1 MFWLDCCNDWLVC
14 TMGATVVGGLSLG
27 KTKYER
33 PIQGRIPNPFIRPVF
48 PPQPMTTLDPDD
60 LPFKLTIMPE
70 IQKTSNQN
78 LPATVYKPS
87 ELLGIFTSFLS
98 QTDVNR
104 KVIYLRGIYLKNPK
118 HDPRWNSRYD
128 TLRDEDTQ
136 TEITL
141 QIPQRLC
148 NNLKDG
154 NLVQVGGVLGRRA
167 QNNCHIQLMLV
178 VSRIDVVQEQAI
190 DEAEIKRMELRQKK
204 ALAGFKN
211 VDSLLEQLLYTDQ
224 RPQVALVFA
233 QTSITMSDFEAGI
246 NAAKSAID
254 FTERR
259 VNFSNSQEL
268 VRTLQA
274 LDEFDFSI
282 IALVR
287 GGGGGIEK
295 LDELDV
301 LESIVSLRTPII
313 AAVGHVE
320 EKLFIKQLVDK
331 CAPTPNGL
339 GQYFSEMVESV
350 SEKKTKSRAAL
361 TEQIKKQFKD
371 QLEAGQKQ
379 NKELQE
385 KLTKLTKAQ
394 EEAVKKHN
402 EQVQALTKVQ
412 AEATKKH
419 NEQVEVLGKQNQ
431 ELQKKL
437 SEITKAHEATQKQQS
452 EAMVK
457 LQAQMKEQNEAHSK
471 QQQEFNASLKK
482 MQETNGEL
490 NKSLSKLTVQNTQAA
505 KDLNDARERQRQL
518 ERQLQ
523 ESSGSG
529 LWKIAAIIA
538 LLALLASLLF
548 R

>member
-1 MFWLDCCNDWLVC
+1 
-14 TMGATVVGGLSLG
+14 
-27 KTKYER
+27 
-33 PIQGRIPNPFIRPVF
+33 
-48 PPQPMTTLDPDD
+48 
-60 LPFKLTIMPE
+60 MPE
-70 IQKTSNQN
+70 IQKISNQN

-87 ELLGIFTSFLS
+87 ELLGIFTSYLS

-148 NNLKDG
+148 DNLKDG

-178 VSRIDVVQEQAI
+178 VSRIDIVQEQAI
-190 DEAEIKRMELRQKK
+190 DDSEIKRMELRHKK
-204 ALAGFKN
+204 ASVGFKN

-274 LDEFDFSI
+274 LDEFDFSV

-295 LDELDV
+295 LDDLDV
-301 LESIVSLRTPII
+301 LETVVNLKTPTI
-313 AAVGHVE
+313 AAIGHVE

-339 GQYFSEMVESV
+339 GQYFSELVETV
-350 SEKKTKSRAAL
+350 SEKKTKSRAVL

-371 QLEAGQKQ
+371 QLEAGKKQ
-379 NKELQE
+379 NEELQ
-385 KLTKLTKAQ
+385 KKLAVLTKNQ
-394 EEAVKKHN
+394 EEATKKHN
-402 EQVQALTKVQ
+402 EQVQALTKPQ
-412 AEATKKH
+412 EEATKKH
-419 NEQVEVLGKQNQ
+419 GEQVQAAQKQNTQLQ
-431 ELQKKL
+431 EQLKNIQKTHKEQLDKLTEAQKTQQEQQKKQAEEL
-437 SEITKAHEATQKQQS
+437 SKNLT
-452 EAMVK
+452 
-457 LQAQMKEQNEAHSK
+457 
-471 QQQEFNASLKK
+471 K
-482 MQETNGEL
+482 MQETNSQL
-490 NKSLSKLTVQNTQAA
+490 QKNLQTVTTQNTETQKQLMSAVERS
-505 KDLNDARERQRQL
+505 KDL
-518 ERQLQ
+518 ERQLS
-523 ESSGSG
+523 EAKAGNG
-529 LWKIAAIIA
+529 GNGWKVIAIVAIVA
-538 LLALLASLLF
+538 LIVLLVIHLMA
-548 R
+548 

>member
-1 MFWLDCCNDWLVC
+1 MN
-14 TMGATVVGGLSLG
+14 
-27 KTKYER
+27 E
-33 PIQGRIPNPFIRPVF
+33 
-48 PPQPMTTLDPDD
+48 
-60 LPFKLTIMPE
+60 LTPH
-70 IQKTSNQN
+70 TAN
-78 LPATVYKPS
+78 LPQTTYKPS
-87 ELLGIFTSFLS
+87 EIIGIFNSILAKQS
-98 QTDVNR
+98 VNAQ
-104 KVIYLRGIYLKNPK
+104 VVYLRGIYLASG
-118 HDPRWNSRYD
+118 RQSYGGYYYD
-128 TLRDEDTQ
+128 TLRDEDRQ
-136 TEITL
+136 EEITIIVTEL
-141 QIPQRLC
+141 QRES
-148 NNLKDG
+148 LKNG
-154 NLVQVGGVLGRRA
+154 NLVNVGGVIGRNVNSRG
-167 QNNCHIQLMLV
+167 QIQINLN
-178 VSRIDVVQEQAI
+178 VSRIEVVQEQVV
-190 DEAEIKRMELRQKK
+190 DEAEIKRVELRQKK
-204 ALAGFKN
+204 ASIGFKN
-211 VDSLLEQLLYTDQ
+211 VDGVLEQLLYQDK
-224 RPQVALVFA
+224 RPNVALVFA
-233 QTSITMSDFEAGI
+233 QSSITMSDFEAGI

-274 LDEFDFSI
+274 LDEFDFSV

-295 LDELDV
+295 LDDLDV
-301 LESIVSLRTPII
+301 LETVVNLKTPTI
-313 AAVGHVE
+313 AAIGHVE

-385 KLTKLTKAQ
+385 KLTSLTKAQ

-538 LLALLASLLF
+538 ILAFLASLFF

>member
-1 MFWLDCCNDWLVC
+1 
-14 TMGATVVGGLSLG
+14 
-27 KTKYER
+27 
-33 PIQGRIPNPFIRPVF
+33 
-48 PPQPMTTLDPDD
+48 
-60 LPFKLTIMPE
+60 MPE

-148 NNLKDG
+148 DNLKDG

-190 DEAEIKRMELRQKK
+190 DESEIKRMELRQKK
-204 ALAGFKN
+204 ASVGFKN

-274 LDEFDFSI
+274 LDEFDFSV

-301 LESIVSLRTPII
+301 LESIISLRTPII
-313 AAVGHVE
+313 AAIGHVE

-471 QQQEFNASLKK
+471 QQQEFNVSLKK

-490 NKSLSKLTVQNTQAA
+490 NKSLSKLTAQNTQAA

-538 LLALLASLLF
+538 ILALLASLLF

>member
-1 MFWLDCCNDWLVC
+1 
-14 TMGATVVGGLSLG
+14 
-27 KTKYER
+27 
-33 PIQGRIPNPFIRPVF
+33 
-48 PPQPMTTLDPDD
+48 
-60 LPFKLTIMPE
+60 MPE
-70 IQKTSNQN
+70 IQKISNQN

-87 ELLGIFTSFLS
+87 ELLGIFTSYLS

-148 NNLKDG
+148 DNLKDG

-190 DEAEIKRMELRQKK
+190 DESEIKRMELRQKK
-204 ALAGFKN
+204 ASVGFKN
-211 VDSLLEQLLYTDQ
+211 VDGVLEQLLYQDK
-224 RPQVALVFA
+224 RPNVALVFA
-233 QTSITMSDFEAGI
+233 QSSITMSDFEAGI

-259 VNFSNSQEL
+259 VNFANSTEL

-295 LDELDV
+295 LDDLDV
-301 LESIVSLRTPII
+301 LETVVNLKTPTI
-313 AAVGHVE
+313 AAIGHVE

-339 GQYFSEMVESV
+339 GQYFSELVETV
-350 SEKKTKSRAAL
+350 SEKKTKSRAVL

-371 QLEAGQKQ
+371 QLEAGKKQ
-379 NKELQE
+379 NEELQ
-385 KLTKLTKAQ
+385 KKLAVLTKNQ
-394 EEAVKKHN
+394 EEATKKHN

-419 NEQVEVLGKQNQ
+419 KEQVEVLGKQNQ
-431 ELQKKL
+431 ELQKL
-437 SEITKAHEATQKQQS
+437 SLIH
-452 EAMVK
+452 
-457 LQAQMKEQNEAHSK
+457 
-471 QQQEFNASLKK
+471 
-482 MQETNGEL
+482 
-490 NKSLSKLTVQNTQAA
+490 
-505 KDLNDARERQRQL
+505 
-518 ERQLQ
+518 
-523 ESSGSG
+523 
-529 LWKIAAIIA
+529 I
-538 LLALLASLLF
+538 
-548 R
+548 

>member
-1 MFWLDCCNDWLVC
+1 
-14 TMGATVVGGLSLG
+14 
-27 KTKYER
+27 
-33 PIQGRIPNPFIRPVF
+33 
-48 PPQPMTTLDPDD
+48 
-60 LPFKLTIMPE
+60 MPE

-148 NNLKDG
+148 DNLKDG

-178 VSRIDVVQEQAI
+178 VSRIDIVQEQAI
-190 DEAEIKRMELRQKK
+190 DESEIKRMELRQKK
-204 ALAGFKN
+204 ASVGFKN

-274 LDEFDFSI
+274 LDEFDFSV

-301 LESIVSLRTPII
+301 LEAIVNLRTPII
-313 AAVGHVE
+313 AAIGHVE

-385 KLTKLTKAQ
+385 KLTSLTKAQ

-471 QQQEFNASLKK
+471 QQQEFNVSLKK

-490 NKSLSKLTVQNTQAA
+490 NKSLSKLTAQNSQAA

-529 LWKIAAIIA
+529 LWKLAAIIA
-538 LLALLASLLF
+538 ILALLASLLF

>member
-1 MFWLDCCNDWLVC
+1 MN
-14 TMGATVVGGLSLG
+14 
-27 KTKYER
+27 
-33 PIQGRIPNPFIRPVF
+33 
-48 PPQPMTTLDPDD
+48 
-60 LPFKLTIMPE
+60 E
-70 IQKTSNQN
+70 IQPASTN

-87 ELLGIFTSFLS
+87 ELLGIFTSYLS

-148 NNLKDG
+148 DNLKDG

-204 ALAGFKN
+204 ASVGFKN
-211 VDSLLEQLLYTDQ
+211 VDGVLEQLLYTDQ

-274 LDEFDFSI
+274 LDEFDFSV

-313 AAVGHVE
+313 AAIGHVE

-339 GQYFSEMVESV
+339 GQYFSELVETV
-350 SEKKTKSRAAL
+350 SEKKTKSRAVL

-371 QLEAGQKQ
+371 QLEAGKKQ
-379 NKELQE
+379 NEELQ
-385 KLTKLTKAQ
+385 KKLAVLTKNQ
-394 EEAVKKHN
+394 EEATKKHN
-402 EQVQALTKVQ
+402 EQVQALTKAQ
-412 AEATKKH
+412 EEATKKH
-419 NEQVEVLGKQNQ
+419 GEQVQAAQKQNT
-431 ELQKKL
+431 ELQEQLKN
-437 SEITKAHEATQKQQS
+437 IQKTH
-452 EAMVK
+452 
-457 LQAQMKEQNEAHSK
+457 KEQLDKLTEAQK
-471 QQQEFNASLKK
+471 TQQEQQKKQAEELSKNLTK
-482 MQETNGEL
+482 MQETNSQL
-490 NKSLSKLTVQNTQAA
+490 QKNLQTVTTQNTETQKQLMSAVERS
-505 KDLNDARERQRQL
+505 KDL
-518 ERQLQ
+518 ERQLS
-523 ESSGSG
+523 EAKAGNG
-529 LWKIAAIIA
+529 GNGWKVIAIVAIVTLII
-538 LLALLASLLF
+538 LLVIHLMA
-548 R
+548 